1 MTLSDSLNWLKKEVR
16 GRPALNRLSRLV
28 LRYFRAYTSAY
39 PNWKKVGGIVDSFSS
54 KTCGKK
60 ILIATSVGSH
70 LPATTLES
78 LLAAALRVRGAEVH
92 VFLCDSV
99 LPACLGCEYAW
110 FPHVEQLVRGG
121 PQKSLCNT
129 CFSPANKMFSD
140 LGVQIH
146 RYSEHLSPVDWE
158 TAERISRNTGDS
170 DMPNFVLDGL
180 SIGEHAL
187 AGTLRFFAKATLEG
201 EPQGPA
207 VLRRYFEAALLTTF
221 ATRNL
226 LGKVRFDAAVFHHG
240 IYVPQGL
247 IGEVARNAKVR
258 VVTWNP
264 AYRKQSF
271 IFSHD
276 DTYHHTLMWEPVERW
291 QNMLW
296 TAETEATI
304 VNYLQSRWHGT
315 QDWIWFHDRPNFD
328 VEAIY
333 KTLGLDRS
341 KPCIGLLTNVMWDA
355 QLHYPANAFP
365 NMLSWVVETIE
376 YFSKRQDMQLIIR
389 VHPAEV
395 RGALPS
401 RQPIVPEIRKRFP
414 VLPENVF
421 VIGPESDIST
431 YTLAGLCDSV
441 IIYGTK
447 MGVELTSMGIPT
459 VVAGEAWIRNKGL
472 TLDATSHENYIA
484 ILDQLPFGK
493 KMPEEQIL
501 LAKKYAFH
509 FFLRR
514 MIPLELTVPTT
525 GWPPYRLALQNINQ
539 LRPGE
544 SVGLD
549 VICDGILNGSDFI
562 YPAERFISARSCAE
576 QDAS

>member
-1 MTLSDSLNWLKKEVR
+1 MNLTRPLEWLKSKVR
-16 GRPALNRLSRLV
+16 DRPALNRLSKFV
-28 LRYFRAYTSAY
+28 LRYFRAYTTAY
-39 PNWKKVGGIVDSFSS
+39 PNWRKVGGIADSFPSLTS
-54 KTCGKK
+54 RKK

-70 LPATTLES
+70 LPGTTLES
-78 LLAAALRVRGAEVH
+78 LIAAALKVRGAEVH

-110 FPHVEQLVRGG
+110 FSQVEQFVREG

-146 RYSEHLSPVDWE
+146 RYSEHLSPGDWE
-158 TAERISRNTGDS
+158 TVSRISKGTEDS
-170 DMPNFVLDGL
+170 DISEYKLEGL

-187 AGTLRFFAKATLEG
+187 AGTLRFFAKASIDD
-201 EPQGPA
+201 EPQGA
-207 VLRRYFEAALLTTF
+207 SVLRRYFEAALLTTF

-226 LGKVRFDAAVFHHG
+226 LGKVHFDAAVFHHG

-258 VVTWNP
+258 VVNWNP

-296 TAETEATI
+296 TAETEVAV

-328 VEAIY
+328 VDAIY
-333 KTLGLDRS
+333 KTLGLDRT
-341 KPCIGLLTNVMWDA
+341 KPCVGMLTNVMWDA

-365 NMLSWVVETIE
+365 NMLDWVVETIE
-376 YFSKRQDMQLIIR
+376 YFSKRLDVQLIIR

-401 RQPIVPEIRKRFP
+401 RQPVVAEIRNRFP
-414 VLPENVF
+414 VLPKNVF

-447 MGVELTSMGIPT
+447 TGVELTSMGIPT

-472 TLDATSHENYIA
+472 TLDATSRESYLA
-484 ILDQLPFGK
+484 ILDQLPLGK
-493 KMPEEQIL
+493 KMAEKQIL

-525 GWPPYRLALQNINQ
+525 GWPPYRLDLQNMNQ
-539 LRPGE
+539 LKQGE

-549 VICDGILNGSDFI
+549 VICDGILTGSDFI
-562 YPAERFISARSCAE
+562 YPAEQFISERSCVE